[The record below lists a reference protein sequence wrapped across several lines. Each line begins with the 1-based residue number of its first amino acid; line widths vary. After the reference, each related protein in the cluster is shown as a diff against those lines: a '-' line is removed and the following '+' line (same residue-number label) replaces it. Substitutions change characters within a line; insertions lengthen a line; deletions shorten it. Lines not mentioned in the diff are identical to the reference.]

1 MLILCWL
8 ESLEIHVNNH
18 AFTCDL
24 DYNGICECDVIW
36 WQEDHTGVN
45 LTFFFG
51 AYTLYLYDHY
61 IDKRVREFDQ
71 VKKENELDCQVS
83 LLFTSCPWFI
93 NKAEVLVWKWLTL
106 SSSNYTPGNKLWR
119 IQYITANCFW
129 PVYQSFSETL
139 VGFLCVFFSKTTPH
153 KPLNKFLETFVQCS

>member
-1 MLILCWL
+1 M

-51 AYTLYLYDHY
+51 AYTLYLYDLY
-61 IDKRVREFDQ
+61 KYKGKRVQSSEER
-71 VKKENELDCQVS
+71 KR
-83 LLFTSCPWFI
+83 I
-93 NKAEVLVWKWLTL
+93 RL
-106 SSSNYTPGNKLWR
+106 SGL
-119 IQYITANCFW
+119 IA
-129 PVYQSFSETL
+129 L
-139 VGFLCVFFSKTTPH
+139 
-153 KPLNKFLETFVQCS
+153 

>member
-1 MLILCWL
+1 MNVM
-8 ESLEIHVNNH
+8 S
-18 AFTCDL
+18 
-24 DYNGICECDVIW
+24 
-36 WQEDHTGVN
+36 
-45 LTFFFG
+45 FG
-51 AYTLYLYDHY
+51 
-61 IDKRVREFDQ
+61 DKRIIQVWIWHFSLVHIYCIYMIFIDIRVKEFDQ

-119 IQYITANCFW
+119 IQYVTGNCFW
-129 PVYQSFSETL
+129 PVYQSFSKTL
-139 VGFLCVFFSKTTPH
+139 VGFFVVFFSKTTPH

>member
-51 AYTLYLYDHY
+51 AYTLYM
-61 IDKRVREFDQ
+61 IFINIRVREFNQ

-83 LLFTSCPWFI
+83 LLFSCPYFI
-93 NKAEVLVWKWLTL
+93 NEAEVLVWKWLSL
-106 SSSNYTPGNKLWR
+106 SSSNYTPGIKLRR
-119 IQYITANCFW
+119 IQYITGNCFW
-129 PVYQSFSETL
+129 PVNQS
-139 VGFLCVFFSKTTPH
+139 VRH
-153 KPLNKFLETFVQCS
+153 